1 MLHDYLM
8 LYYYVNPLGDVT
20 DISYNFLQKIKS
32 DTLTRE
38 AQLEDSK
45 LKYESQ
51 NINFILWSIFTSLFL
66 LIVIVYLRKVRR
78 M

>member
-1 MLHDYLM
+1 MG
-8 LYYYVNPLGDVT
+8 YYYVNPLGEVK
-20 DISYNFLQKIKS
+20 DISYNFLQKIKG

>member
-1 MLHDYLM
+1 MG
-8 LYYYVNPLGDVT
+8 YYYVNPLGEVK
-20 DISYNFLQKIKS
+20 DISYNFLQKIKE
-32 DTLTRE
+32 DRITRE

>member
-1 MLHDYLM
+1 MG
-8 LYYYVNPLGDVT
+8 YYYVNPLGEVK
-20 DISYNFLQKIKS
+20 DISYNFLQNIKEDS
-32 DTLTRE
+32 LTRE

-51 NINFILWSIFTSLFL
+51 NIIFIFWSIFASLFL
-66 LIVIVYLRKVRR
+66 LMLIVYLRKVRR

>member
-1 MLHDYLM
+1 MG
-8 LYYYVNPLGDVT
+8 YYYVNPLGEVK
-20 DISYNFLQKIKS
+20 DISYNFLQNIKEDS
-32 DTLTRE
+32 LTRE

-51 NINFILWSIFTSLFL
+51 NIIFILWSIFASLFL

>member
-1 MLHDYLM
+1 MGYH
-8 LYYYVNPLGDVT
+8 YVNPLGEVK
-20 DISYNFLQKIKS
+20 DISNNYLQKIKGES
-32 DTLTRE
+32 LTRE

-51 NINFILWSIFTSLFL
+51 NINFTIWSIFTSLFL

>member
-1 MLHDYLM
+1 MG
-8 LYYYVNPLGDVT
+8 YYYVNPLGDVK
-20 DISYNFLQKIKS
+20 DISYNFLQKIKEDS
-32 DTLTRE
+32 LTRE

-45 LKYESQ
+45 IKYESQ
-51 NINFILWSIFTSLFL
+51 NIIFVLWSIFTALFL